1 MNLSPTVNIALND
14 IQTNIKTKRFTGIL
28 LIFVGFAV
36 LAIYNVSSG
45 SYAFDDPQLLQLA
58 DKLRSIISPFTRIF
72 LPFHQVL
79 VKVVPFLGIL
89 LGADL
94 INQEIQKG
102 TIRVTLSHPLYRDQ
116 FYIGKFLG
124 ALVTVFIGLLIF
136 YITGIGLALVKGI
149 PVTLFDLKVLSVLFP
164 ITFLYTLIYLST
176 GIFISILIKNP
187 KNTLILG
194 LLLVILAEMV
204 YPFFVFKAA
213 SNIAFKELQEE
224 LEPYGLTLERT
235 GGLTP
240 PEERIKISGTLNEKI
255 DMYDII
261 TRYREN
267 SNYIYRKLTLFVPG
281 EWYKRIVSKIAV
293 RKVCIGDCNT
303 MPESS
308 GMRINA
314 NGDVVLS
321 DYTMGWEGSL
331 WEALSFVWQYL
342 ILMLSSFLC
351 MFIAGYIKFI
361 NADLG

>member
-1 MNLSPTVNIALND
+1 MRSSPIVNIAIKD
-14 IQTNIKTKRFTGIL
+14 IQINMKTKRFIGIL

-36 LAIYNVSSG
+36 LAIHDVSTG
-45 SYAFDDPQLLQLA
+45 SYAFDDPRLMRLA
-58 DKLRSIISPFTRIF
+58 WKLRNMVSPFTRIF

-102 TIRVTLSHPLYRDQ
+102 SIGVTLSHPLYRDQ

-124 ALVTVFIGLLIF
+124 ALATVFIGLLIF
-136 YITGIGLALVKGI
+136 YITGIGLALIKGI

-187 KNTLILG
+187 KNAVTLGLILVM
-194 LLLVILAEMV
+194 LVEIV
-204 YPFFVFKAA
+204 YSLFAFKVA
-213 SNIAFKELQEE
+213 SSIAFKELQEE
-224 LEPYGLTLERT
+224 LGPYGLTLERT
-235 GGLTP
+235 GGLTSL
-240 PEERIKISGTLNEKI
+240 EERIKISGTLNEKI

-281 EWYKRIVSKIAV
+281 EWYKRIISKIAV
-293 RKVCIGDCNT
+293 RRVCVGNCSII
-303 MPESS
+303 PESS

-314 NGDVVLS
+314 NRDIVLS

-351 MFIAGYIKFI
+351 MFIVGYVKFI
-361 NADLG
+361 NADLR